1 MSREEWHRTYWRAWE
16 TYYTVEHMETLMRR
30 AAATGISL
38 GKMLNMLVSFWGLS
52 LVERMHPLEG
62 GYGRL
67 KAHTFRRP
75 GMPIVPAWRFWPVFA
90 VSSLVKLGRG
100 MMIAHFIRLRREL
113 KRNPLAASYRDLALT
128 PVADEA
134 PLELFTAT
142 PSAVAAAAKR
152 KRHADLGSY
161 AARASN

>member
-1 MSREEWHRTYWRAWE
+1 
-16 TYYTVEHMETLMRR
+16 MRR

-38 GKMLNMLVSFWGLS
+38 GKMLNMLVSFWSLS

-67 KAHTFRRP
+67 KVRTLRRP

-90 VSSLVKLGRG
+90 VSTLAKLGRIG
-100 MMIAHFIRLRREL
+100 MMVAHFVRLRRQL
-113 KRNPLAASYRDLALT
+113 KRDPLAASYRDLALT

-134 PLELFTAT
+134 PLSSSPRRRPRSLR
-142 PSAVAAAAKR
+142 PQSANGPWR
-152 KRHADLGSY
+152 Q
-161 AARASN
+161 